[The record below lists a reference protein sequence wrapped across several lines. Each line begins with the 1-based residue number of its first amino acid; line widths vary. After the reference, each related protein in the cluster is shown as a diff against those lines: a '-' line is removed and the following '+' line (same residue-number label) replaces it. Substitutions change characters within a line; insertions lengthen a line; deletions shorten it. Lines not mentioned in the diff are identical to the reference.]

1 MRSIV
6 LSCVLLLGCAHSTVK
21 ANDVVT
27 TIAQAGT
34 CLASDYSEISNAIL
48 GGGNDWFSIIAE
60 LLPCV
65 GKVVTDIFASVNEA
79 KTAQA
84 GGAVTPPE
92 YNGKVIS
99 KRAIR
104 RLKASSKFYDN
115 MNNASTSK
123 LGDKLNNAEVRNVQ

>member
-1 MRSIV
+1 MRLLAV
-6 LSCVLLLGCAHSTVK
+6 LCVVLWGCGHSTVK

-34 CLASDYSEISNAIL
+34 CLASDYDEISNAIL
-48 GGGNDWFSIIAE
+48 GGGSNWFSIIAE

-65 GKVVTDIFASVNEA
+65 GKVVTDLFATVNEA

-84 GGAVTPPE
+84 TGAVTPPE
-92 YNGKVIS
+92 YNGKRIS

-104 RLKASSKFYDN
+104 RLKTSSKFYDDL
-115 MNNASTSK
+115 MSQHTSALLKEGAEASNA
-123 LGDKLNNAEVRNVQ
+123 AQ